1 MMKVTAMLAEL
12 KLPANE
18 RTNLRHKIRRR
29 MVPLAKLSVNKAI
42 GTSMQTKS
50 MLRTITAIKKSSD
63 IEGCVRGIS
72 IAPVHDYSIS
82 SSRKRTRLWLNNI

>member
-1 MMKVTAMLAEL
+1 MKVTAMLAEL
-12 KLPANE
+12 KLPASE
-18 RTNLRHKIRRR
+18 ITNLRHKIRRR

-63 IEGCVRGIS
+63 IEGCGAYV
-72 IAPVHDYSIS
+72 AYQ
-82 SSRKRTRLWLNNI
+82 WL